1 MGAGLTIIGFFM
13 GAMLFYLNHRFVAH
27 GPLGKLP
34 LLKYIR
40 KMHLKHHRYDY
51 TPNRNEHLLLPTWAK
66 ILFFL
71 VFLIISSISFYF
83 ALGII
88 SYVIY
93 YEWMHYRI
101 HNTHMNTLCGT
112 HHRIHHRQSP
122 RHNFS
127 GTMPFIDK
135 IFGTYLKN
143 P

>member
-27 GPLGKLP
+27 GP
-34 LLKYIR
+34 
-40 KMHLKHHRYDY
+40 
-51 TPNRNEHLLLPTWAK
+51 
-66 ILFFL
+66 FFL